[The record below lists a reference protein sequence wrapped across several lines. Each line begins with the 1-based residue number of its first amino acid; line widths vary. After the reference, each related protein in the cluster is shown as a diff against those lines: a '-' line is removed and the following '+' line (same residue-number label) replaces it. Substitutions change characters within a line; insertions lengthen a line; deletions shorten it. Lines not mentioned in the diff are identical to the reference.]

1 MLTLAK
7 TAVALAISIFGFVGA
22 YYSLTGLVGVEDEVA
37 GSISGL
43 SFGLFVH
50 IDQWLKKGRFSL
62 WHPAWPTDIV
72 PLERYAI
79 PWYLLILYGAMVL
92 LCVTTIPLAAIIK
105 LSRWVLEQS
114 LVWPIVD
121 IIFPTIT
128 LLTAYTIGYWAGTRV
143 DKLGPIVVL
152 TIIFLWLAVFTTIEY
167 QIFGFRPSL
176 DLEFA
181 ILLLLI
187 TMIMMVGLWR
197 GRKKRMAT
205 YLNYL
210 LSRLSN
216 GDQKELLSMVYES
229 TSRRAAF
236 VAIYGDQKN
245 TQ

>member
-1 MLTLAK
+1 
-7 TAVALAISIFGFVGA
+7 
-22 YYSLTGLVGVEDEVA
+22 
-37 GSISGL
+37 
-43 SFGLFVH
+43 
-50 IDQWLKKGRFSL
+50 
-62 WHPAWPTDIV
+62 
-72 PLERYAI
+72 
-79 PWYLLILYGAMVL
+79 
-92 LCVTTIPLAAIIK
+92 
-105 LSRWVLEQS
+105 
-114 LVWPIVD
+114 
-121 IIFPTIT
+121 
-128 LLTAYTIGYWAGTRV
+128 
-143 DKLGPIVVL
+143 
-152 TIIFLWLAVFTTIEY
+152 
-167 QIFGFRPSL
+167 L